1 MLGATTPRQRQSQD
15 QPDRKDKLARP
26 EIQARP
32 GTGGARGTLETRVN
46 QARPEIQA
54 RLETGAVQ
62 DTPETWAKPARLE
75 TQGKREG
82 VAIRVY
88 KARPRHVRQESIA
101 TRTAIL
107 EERVVSGIKTGS
119 SYFILINMKRSN
131 QEFRLDFQESGIEC
145 RRALFRGRVAQQ
157 PPAFRSHG

>member
-119 SYFILINMKRSN
+119 SYFILINNFLQQSPCRGCVLKPSYASCP
-131 QEFRLDFQESGIEC
+131 RLFGFVSFMVDF
-145 RRALFRGRVAQQ
+145 
-157 PPAFRSHG
+157 